1 LRNRFHPLV
10 GPRLFRELALL
21 TCLFLSE
28 ETPSMGLHG
37 PSSRLQSSPFD
48 TMEFHFHRLSVLGV
62 STPSTACTA
71 LDLPDVFQPDA
82 TYRVLPSGVSTSRS
96 AVPAR
101 RWPVPSRLCR
111 PKPLPTVA
119 RLCHGPERCP
129 QGLAPH
135 ENPSPDATVFSHCAG
150 DDPLLGFSSSR
161 FSALASRNRL
171 GQLRRS

>member
-1 LRNRFHPLV
+1 LPASSSRKRRLPWGCMVPLRDFNRARSTRWSSTSTAF
-10 GPRLFRELALL
+10 
-21 TCLFLSE
+21 
-28 ETPSMGLHG
+28 
-37 PSSRLQSSPFD
+37 PSSAFR
-48 TMEFHFHRLSVLGV
+48 
-62 STPSTACTA
+62 TPSTACTV
-71 LDLPDVFQPDA
+71 LDLPDVFQPGA

-101 RWPVPSRLCR
+101 RWPVPSRRCP

-119 RLCHGPERCP
+119 RPRHDPERCP

-161 FSALASRNRL
+161 FSAPASRNRL
-171 GQLRRS
+171 GRLRRS